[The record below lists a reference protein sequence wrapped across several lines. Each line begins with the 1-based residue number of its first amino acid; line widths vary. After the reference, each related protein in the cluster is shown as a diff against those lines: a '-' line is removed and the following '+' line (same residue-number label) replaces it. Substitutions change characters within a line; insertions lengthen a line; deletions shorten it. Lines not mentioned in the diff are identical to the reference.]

1 MINYEIV
8 KMSEVHIFEIAELEK
23 ISFST
28 PWTEQGL
35 EEELK
40 NPLARFF
47 VAQNNGE
54 VLGYIGAHNVLGEVY
69 ITNIAVFSEFKRQGI
84 GEKLIETLLNF
95 VKEEKAEF
103 VTLEVRKSN
112 DPAIGL
118 YKKMGFKMVGERKDF
133 YEKPKEDALLM
144 TYYLNEVS
152 NEDIR
157 N

>member
-1 MINYEIV
+1 IV
-8 KMSEVHIFEIAELEK
+8 KMSEVHVFEIAELEK

-35 EEELK
+35 EEEIE
-40 NPLARFF
+40 NSFSRFF

-69 ITNIAVFSEFKRQGI
+69 ITNIAIFPEFKRQGI
-84 GEKLIETLLNF
+84 GKKLIETLLNS
-95 VKEEKAEF
+95 VKEENAEF

-112 DPAIGL
+112 ESAIGL
-118 YKKMGFKMVGERKDF
+118 YKKMGFKVVGERKDF
-133 YEKPKEDALLM
+133 YKKPKENALLM